1 MNELEISTNKNIK
14 RAKKWKLQNW
24 NIISKIKNSMDRLN
38 SRMKK
43 ILKIGQKKLFTLKNR
58 KILNNSCLLDTI
70 NSLYIYLE
78 SQEKK
83 EQKNIWE
90 ITARKIPKFG

>member
-1 MNELEISTNKNIK
+1 MEIP
-14 RAKKWKLQNW
+14 KLKYSL
-24 NIISKIKNSMDRLN
+24 SKIKNSMDRLN
-38 SRMKK
+38 SRIKK

-70 NSLYIYLE
+70 NSLPYIYLE

-83 EQKNIWE
+83 EQKNI
-90 ITARKIPKFG
+90 